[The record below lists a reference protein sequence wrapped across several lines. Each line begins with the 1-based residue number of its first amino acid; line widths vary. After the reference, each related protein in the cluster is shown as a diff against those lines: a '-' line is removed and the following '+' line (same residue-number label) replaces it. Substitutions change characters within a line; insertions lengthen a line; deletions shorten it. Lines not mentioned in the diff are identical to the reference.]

1 MTQDRPPIASG
12 PGPTPDESLAARFA
26 GRAPDQGFEDP
37 ASSVSGTGSTSEVE
51 DMTAETPEHAAPAP
65 DDESQVAPDDEHAR
79 HAATHPVAQEAR
91 SREELINA
99 LQAAEAARDE
109 YLEDLR
115 RTQAEF
121 QNFRKRTMREGAL
134 QREQGTIDVLS
145 RLVDV
150 VDDFELAVLAT
161 ASASEVAS
169 LRKGVEMVYG
179 KFVEV
184 LQAFGLEKIGQE
196 GVPFDP
202 QRHDA
207 VQHVQDGEERGEPVV
222 AEVLRPGYLVG
233 GRVLR
238 PAMVK
243 VVT

>member
-1 MTQDRPPIASG
+1 MTQDGPPIPSG
-12 PGPTPDESLAARFA
+12 PGPTPDESLSARFA

-37 ASSVSGTGSTSEVE
+37 ARTMSEVGSASEVE
-51 DMTAETPEHAAPAP
+51 DVPAEAPEQRASTPE
-65 DDESQVAPDDEHAR
+65 DEAYVAPGAEQAGDPAGQPTVED
-79 HAATHPVAQEAR
+79 AR
-91 SREELINA
+91 SREELLAA

-145 RLVDV
+145 RLIDV
-150 VDDFELAVLAT
+150 VDDFELAVLAA
-161 ASASEVAS
+161 ASASEVGS

-179 KFVEV
+179 KFVEA